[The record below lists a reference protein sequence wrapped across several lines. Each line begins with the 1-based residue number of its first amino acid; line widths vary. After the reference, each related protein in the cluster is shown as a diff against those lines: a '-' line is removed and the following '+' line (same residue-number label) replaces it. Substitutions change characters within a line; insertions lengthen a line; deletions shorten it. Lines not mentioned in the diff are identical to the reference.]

1 MLEKPGVFRQG
12 VLGQTA
18 QVPGYKLIPGGPLA
32 LSPGGG
38 EAHGERLFLSKTADF
53 LCRTALAS
61 HALQA

>member
-1 MLEKPGVFRQG
+1 MLEKSGVFRQG

-18 QVPGYKLIPGGPLA
+18 QVPGYKLIPGALWLYPL
-32 LSPGGG
+32 GVGRFT
-38 EAHGERLFLSKTADF
+38 ERRFFLSKTADF